1 MSNREIYN
9 VEFNIPRVNLQLPG
23 RQNRVNDGILRFTP
37 GMDEVIEF
45 IFGNQDGIPLN
56 LVPFRIKIVFWKV
69 RDIEQTRLVA
79 GQNEVIF
86 AKEVEVVDP
95 YSGSVVVLFTNEETI
110 KISREGITNLRWGL
124 FMINEQGEV
133 FPAQVDR
140 NGGRY
145 GTLLID
151 VDSQIPVAEIIKG
164 A

>member
-23 RQNRVNDGILRFTP
+23 RQNRGNDGILRFTP

-45 IFGNQDGIPLN
+45 IFGSQDGIPLN
-56 LVPFRIKIVFWKV
+56 LVPFRIKMAFWKV
-69 RDIEQTRLVA
+69 RDIEQTALVA
-79 GQNEVIF
+79 GQSEVIF
-86 AKEVEVVDP
+86 SKDIEIVDP
-95 YSGSVVVLFTNEETI
+95 YSGSVIALFTSDETI
-110 KISREGITNLRWGL
+110 QIAREGITNLRWGL
-124 FMINEQGEV
+124 FMINREGNV

-145 GTLLID
+145 GTVLID

-164 A
+164 C

>member
-23 RQNRVNDGILRFTP
+23 RQNRTNDGILRFTP

-45 IFGNQDGIPLN
+45 IFGNQDGVPLN

-69 RDIEQTRLVA
+69 RDIEQTRLVT
-79 GQNEVIF
+79 GQSEVIF

-110 KISREGITNLRWGL
+110 KISNEGITNLRWGL